1 MTESTEENQE
11 SPIKPTVQDEGIGA
25 LTSHYSE
32 SMSSGQVQNSSAP
45 VKPTVRRSRALVQ
58 SRQ

>member
-25 LTSHYSE
+25 LTSALLREH
-32 SMSSGQVQNSSAP
+32 VKRPSA
-45 VKPTVRRSRALVQ
+45 KFFSTG
-58 SRQ
+58 